1 MADVREESNP
11 LETPEEVIA
20 ENENEVQ
27 DDPYARTI
35 EIKGMDDVGATD
47 FSKWD
52 LCTLSAM
59 RNIEVEADFNSAYG
73 EPVIQTHMFSLE
85 RHAAKVFTKEIFEMF
100 RPYIIDAV
108 WMKLLSTAT
117 LELEAK
123 EVEAKEVSA
132 RQVKAVGHTRK
143 SCPMAAEV
151 EKFKK
156 GRSAPNAYMDGDD
169 YDDYGASHGDWGCS
183 E

>member
-1 MADVREESNP
+1 MSDLREESSP

-27 DDPYARTI
+27 A
-35 EIKGMDDVGATD
+35 
-47 FSKWD
+47 
-52 LCTLSAM
+52 
-59 RNIEVEADFNSAYG
+59 
-73 EPVIQTHMFSLE
+73 
-85 RHAAKVFTKEIFEMF
+85 
-100 RPYIIDAV
+100 
-108 WMKLLSTAT
+108 

-123 EVEAKEVSA
+123 EVEAKEGQCQTSQSCGEIVRDPKIVRA
-132 RQVKAVGHTRK
+132 RSCVDLSPKGGKRKRVLSCGICKLQGHTRK

-169 YDDYGASHGDWGCS
+169 YVSDFLHDLLFVLVIVKRNLSSTSVFFRMIMELVMVIGVAVNDK
-183 E
+183 

>member
-1 MADVREESNP
+1 MSDLREESSP

-27 DDPYARTI
+27 GDPYARTI

-47 FSKWD
+47 FSK
-52 LCTLSAM
+52 
-59 RNIEVEADFNSAYG
+59 
-73 EPVIQTHMFSLE
+73 
-85 RHAAKVFTKEIFEMF
+85 
-100 RPYIIDAV
+100 
-108 WMKLLSTAT
+108 
-117 LELEAK
+117 
-123 EVEAKEVSA
+123 
-132 RQVKAVGHTRK
+132 GHTRK

-169 YDDYGASHGDWGCS
+169 YSMINDALFLSWSTNGLLLSRY
-183 E
+183 